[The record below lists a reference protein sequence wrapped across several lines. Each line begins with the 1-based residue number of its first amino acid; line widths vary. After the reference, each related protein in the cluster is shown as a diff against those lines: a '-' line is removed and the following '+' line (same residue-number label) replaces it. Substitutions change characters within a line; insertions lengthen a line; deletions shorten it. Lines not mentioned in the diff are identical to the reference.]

1 MGIPSYFSYIVK
13 NHSRII
19 QKLTKKSQTTA
30 ETGVNHLYLD
40 CNSII
45 YDAVHTIDFSKLI
58 ETDVKTIIRFV
69 FQKIEEYIALI
80 QPDTNIFIAFDGVA
94 PVAKLDQQRE
104 RRYKSFYQAEI
115 LKSIFENSSKDQSS
129 GKKDAWNTAAITP
142 GTTFMKELSDSTRNY
157 FNDPKKYGVKK
168 IIISPSDEYG
178 EGEHKLFQYIR
189 KYPEEHSG
197 SKTVIY
203 GLDADLIMLS
213 INHLPVAKEIY
224 LFRETPHFIQ
234 SINKDLEPNE
244 SYLLDI
250 PELARIITEDMQNG
264 QDSQIN
270 RIYDYIFLCFF
281 LGNDFLPHFPAANIR
296 TGGVDKMLNAY
307 KATIGSSKEV
317 LTDGKTIYWKN
328 VRKIVQYLAN
338 LEEEYFK
345 NEIKLRNKREKFYY
359 PTDTPENIYKKFD
372 AIPTYERELEKRID
386 PFKAGWKER
395 YYKCLFVFPL
405 HLCTFKTPLS
415 GAVMNGEGVADCAFE
430 MRNGVK
436 NDSEKEIEKIS
447 MNYLEGLEW
456 TMKYYTTDCPNW
468 RWSYKYSYPPLF
480 SDLIRYIPIF
490 ERELVPF
497 VQPQPVIPLVQLC
510 YVLPFHSLKLL
521 PKELYNKLSSEYA
534 DWYQTDCEFVWAFCK
549 YFWESHVQLPEIEIS
564 ELETLVSMHLKTA

>member
-13 NHSRII
+13 NHSHII
-19 QKLTKKSQTTA
+19 QKLAKKS
-30 ETGVNHLYLD
+30 EEHEFNHLYLD

-45 YDAVHTIDFSKLI
+45 YDAVHTIDFSKLT
-58 ETDVKTIIRFV
+58 ETDIKTIIRFV
-69 FQKIEEYIALI
+69 FQKIEEYIAII

-115 LKSIFENSSKDQSS
+115 LKSIFDKDETT
-129 GKKDAWNTAAITP
+129 KKTDAWNTAAITP

-189 KYPEEHSG
+189 KYSEEHSG

-244 SYLLDI
+244 NYLLDI

-264 QDSQIN
+264 KDSQIN

-328 VRKIVQYLAN
+328 VRKIVQHLAD

-345 NEIKLRNKREKFYY
+345 NEMKLRNKREKFYY

-386 PFKAGWKER
+386 PFKVGWKER
-395 YYKCLFVFPL
+395 YYKCLF
-405 HLCTFKTPLS
+405 S
-415 GAVMNGEGVADCAFE
+415 GLDF
-430 MRNGVK
+430 K
-436 NDSEKEIEKIS
+436 NDFEKEKEIEKIS
-447 MNYLEGLEW
+447 MNFLEGLEW

-468 RWSYKYSYPPLF
+468 RWSYKHSYPPLF
-480 SDLIRYIPIF
+480 SDLIRYIPVF
-490 ERELVPF
+490 EIELVPII
-497 VQPQPVIPLVQLC
+497 QPQPVIPLVQLC

-521 PKELYNKLSSEYA
+521 PKELYNELSSKYA
-534 DWYQTDCEFVWAFCK
+534 DWYQTHCEFVWAFCK
-549 YFWESHVQLPEIEIS
+549 YFWESHVQLPEIKID
-564 ELETLVSMHLKTA
+564 ELETLVSSILNK

>member
-19 QKLTKKSQTTA
+19 QKIVVTTEQTTY
-30 ETGVNHLYLD
+30 NNLYLD

-45 YDAVHTIDFSKLI
+45 YDAVHTIDFSKLT

-69 FQKIEEYIALI
+69 FQKIEEYILLI
-80 QPDTNIFIAFDGVA
+80 KPDTNIFIAFDGVA

-115 LKSIFENSSKDQSS
+115 SKSIFTSYNKDETT
-129 GKKDAWNTAAITP
+129 KKTDAWNTAAITP
-142 GTTFMKELSDSTRNY
+142 GTTFMKELCDSSRSY
-157 FNDPKKYGVKK
+157 FKDPKKYGVKK
-168 IIISPSDEYG
+168 IMVSPSDEYG

-189 KYPEEHSG
+189 KFPDEHSNK
-197 SKTVIY
+197 KTVIY

-244 SYLLDI
+244 NYLLNI
-250 PELARIITEDMQNG
+250 PELARIITEDMQNSE
-264 QDSQIN
+264 QNTDSPIN

-338 LEEEYFK
+338 LEEEYLK
-345 NEIKLRNKREKFYY
+345 NEMKLRNKREKNYY
-359 PTDTPENIYKKFD
+359 PIDTPENIYKKFD
-372 AIPTYERELEKRID
+372 AIPTYERELEKYID
-386 PFKAGWKER
+386 PFKVGWKER
-395 YYKCLFVFPL
+395 YYKSLFLFPDL
-405 HLCTFKTPLS
+405 DFKNKS
-415 GAVMNGEGVADCAFE
+415 EINF
-430 MRNGVK
+430 
-436 NDSEKEIEKIS
+436 EKETEKIS
-447 MNYLEGLEW
+447 INYLEGLEW
-456 TMKYYTTDCPNW
+456 TMKYYTTDCPDW
-468 RWSYKYSYPPLF
+468 RWSYKHSYPPLF
-480 SDLIRYIPIF
+480 TDLIRYIPVF
-490 ERELVPF
+490 EREFVPI
-497 VQPQPVIPLVQLC
+497 VKPSPVIPLVQLC

-521 PKELYNKLSSEYA
+521 PNELYNELSSKYA
-534 DWYQTDCEFVWAFCK
+534 HWYQTDCEFIWAFCK
-549 YFWESHVQLPEIEIS
+549 YFWESHVQLPEIKIS
-564 ELETLVSMHLKTA
+564 ELEALVSNILHR

>member
-1 MGIPSYFSYIVK
+1 MGLPSYFSYIVK
-13 NHSRII
+13 NHSHII
-19 QKLTKKSQTTA
+19 KKIAKSQTT
-30 ETGVNHLYLD
+30 NNNIFNNLYLD

-45 YDAVHTIDFSKLI
+45 YDAVHSIDFSKLT

-69 FQKIEEYIALI
+69 FQKIDEYIALI
-80 QPDTNIFIAFDGVA
+80 KPDTNIFIAFDGVA

-104 RRYKSFYQAEI
+104 RRYKSFYQGEI
-115 LKSIFENSSKDQSS
+115 LKSIFASS
-129 GKKDAWNTAAITP
+129 GKTDAWNTAAITP
-142 GTTFMKELSDSTRNY
+142 GTTFMKELSDSSRSY
-157 FNDPKKYGVKK
+157 FNNPKKYGVQK
-168 IIISPSDEYG
+168 IIVSPSDEYG

-189 KYPEEHSG
+189 KFPEEHSTL
-197 SKTVIY
+197 KTVIY

-244 SYLLDI
+244 NYLLDI
-250 PELARIITEDMQNG
+250 PELSRIITEDMQNG
-264 QDSQIN
+264 EQNTDFSVN
-270 RIYDYIFLCFF
+270 RVYDYIFLCFF

-307 KATIGSSKEV
+307 KATIGSGKEV

-328 VRKIVQYLAN
+328 VRKIVQHLAN
-338 LEEEYFK
+338 LEEEYLK
-345 NEIKLRNKREKFYY
+345 NEMKLRNRREKTYY

-372 AIPTYERELEKRID
+372 AIPTYERELEKQID

-395 YYKCLFVFPL
+395 YYKSLFLLPL
-405 HLCTFKTPLS
+405 
-415 GAVMNGEGVADCAFE
+415 
-430 MRNGVK
+430 K
-436 NDSEKEIEKIS
+436 NDWEKEKEKEIEKIS

-480 SDLIRYIPIF
+480 SDLIRYIPVF
-490 ERELVPF
+490 EREVVPV
-497 VQPQPVIPLVQLC
+497 VQPQPVVPLVQLC

-521 PKELYNKLSSEYA
+521 PNDLYNKLSSEYA
-534 DWYQTDCEFVWAFCK
+534 HWYQTECEFIWAFCK
-549 YFWESHVQLPEIEIS
+549 YFWESHVILPEIKID

>member
-13 NHSRII
+13 NHSHII
-19 QKLTKKSQTTA
+19 QKLAKKSQTT
-30 ETGVNHLYLD
+30 EEDKFNHLYLD

-45 YDAVHTIDFSKLI
+45 YDAVHTIDFSKLT

-115 LKSIFENSSKDQSS
+115 SKSIFTSS
-129 GKKDAWNTAAITP
+129 GKTDAWNTAAITP
-142 GTTFMKELSDSTRNY
+142 GTTFMKELCDSSRSY
-157 FNDPKKYGVKK
+157 FNNPKKYGVQK
-168 IIISPSDEYG
+168 IIVSPSDEYG

-189 KYPEEHSG
+189 KFPEQHFEK
-197 SKTVIY
+197 KTVIY

-244 SYLLDI
+244 NYLLDI

-264 QDSQIN
+264 QESQIN

-296 TGGVDKMLNAY
+296 TGGVDKLLNAY
-307 KATIGSSKEV
+307 KATIGSGKEV
-317 LTDGKTIYWKN
+317 LTDGKIIYWKN
-328 VRKIVQYLAN
+328 VRKLVQHLAN

-345 NEIKLRNKREKFYY
+345 NEMKLRNKREKIYY
-359 PTDTPENIYKKFD
+359 PIDTPENIYKKFD
-372 AIPTYERELEKRID
+372 AIPTYERELEKYID
-386 PFKAGWKER
+386 PFKVGWKER
-395 YYKCLFVFPL
+395 YYKSLFLLPF
-405 HLCTFKTPLS
+405 
-415 GAVMNGEGVADCAFE
+415 
-430 MRNGVK
+430 K
-436 NDSEKEIEKIS
+436 NDSEKEKEKEKEIEKIS

-480 SDLIRYIPIF
+480 SDLIRYIPVF
-490 ERELVPF
+490 ERELVPI

-521 PKELYNKLSSEYA
+521 PKELYNELSKDYSH
-534 DWYQTDCEFVWAFCK
+534 WYQTDCEFIWAFCK
-549 YFWESHVQLPEIEIS
+549 YFWESHVQLPEIKID
-564 ELETLVSMHLKTA
+564 ELETLVSTILNK